1 MVVQFFING
10 FGVAYTT
17 AYSACSKYLNLFM
30 NPAST
35 AGNAMSA
42 YTSQNYGAGEYGR
55 IRDGLKVCLSIAL
68 AAYLVLGTL
77 MVFMPEF
84 LSKILLGGEEAIR
97 LASQV
102 LPICGV
108 AIIAV
113 DFLFVFRSG
122 VQGMGNPV
130 VPMWSGALEMVLRIT
145 VITTLIGKIG
155 IRAAALAEVSAWTG
169 ALIVNVITFCRIL
182 LPKLSNNEGF
192 LIIKKKRRI
201 Y

>member
-1 MVVQFFING
+1 MI
-10 FGVAYTT
+10 
-17 AYSACSKYLNLFM
+17 LFLRRYADSSEQ
-30 NPAST
+30 ASRE
-35 AGNAMSA
+35 N
-42 YTSQNYGAGEYGR
+42 
-55 IRDGLKVCLSIAL
+55 
-68 AAYLVLGTL
+68 
-77 MVFMPEF
+77 
-84 LSKILLGGEEAIR
+84 
-97 LASQV
+97 
-102 LPICGV
+102 
-108 AIIAV
+108 
-113 DFLFVFRSG
+113 
-122 VQGMGNPV
+122 MGNPV

>member
-42 YTSQNYGAGEYGR
+42 YASQNYGAREYGR
-55 IRDGLKVCLSIAL
+55 IREGLKVCLFIAL
-68 AAYLVLGTL
+68 VAYLLLGSL
-77 MVFMPEF
+77 MVFAPGF
-84 LSKILLGGEEAIR
+84 LAGILLDGEEPIR
-97 LASQV
+97 LASQF

-108 AIIAV
+108 SIIAV

-130 VPMWSGALEMVLRIT
+130 VPMWSGALEMILRIA
-145 VITTLIGKIG
+145 VITLLIGKIG

-169 ALIVNVITFCRIL
+169 ALIVNSVTFCKML
-182 LPKLSNNEGF
+182 LPKLGGEHELIF
-192 LIIKKKRRI
+192 LRKKRRV